1 MLARLVENLR
11 LLFALAITRVE
22 LAFWLAWARLKAR
35 CGMRKEDR
43 HGLPSPSVRGA
54 RAVRKTQE
62 RKPERSQRVTNR
74 RGKRNAAH

>member
-1 MLARLVENLR
+1 MLARLAGNLR
-11 LLFALAITRVE
+11 LRFAVAITRAE

-54 RAVRKTQE
+54 RRVRKTPE
-62 RKPERSQRVTNR
+62 RKRERSQRVT
-74 RGKRNAAH
+74 RGKRNAAN